1 MIQSLADI
9 KLGLLVER
17 IVIPH
22 VSVLQRHTLENAVIC
37 STHLSPS
44 MQDMPIVEN
53 KYAIWVIPFVF
64 NLRRAYEKSPE
75 EFMGAVGDAVTRSH
89 AVLIPSDERPL

>member
-1 MIQSLADI
+1 
-9 KLGLLVER
+9 
-17 IVIPH
+17 
-22 VSVLQRHTLENAVIC
+22 
-37 STHLSPS
+37 
-44 MQDMPIVEN
+44 MPIVEN